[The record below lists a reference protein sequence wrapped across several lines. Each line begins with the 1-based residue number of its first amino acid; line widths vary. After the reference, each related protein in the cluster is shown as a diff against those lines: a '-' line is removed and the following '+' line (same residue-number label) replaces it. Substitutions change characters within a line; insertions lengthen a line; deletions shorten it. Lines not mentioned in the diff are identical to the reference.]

1 MWEIWVQS
9 LSGEDPLEEDMATHS
24 STVAWKIPWMEEPC
38 RLQPMGCKETRL
50 SNFTF
55 TFIVLDACKLMLGK
69 LEDRRRRRRQRM
81 RWLDGITN
89 AMDMNLSKL
98 WEMVRTKRPGVLQSM
113 GLQRAGH
120 DWATKQQM
128 SMYQSLTILS
138 KIILSM
144 HWLIHTNN
152 LQSIIRASM
161 VLLF

>member
-98 WEMVRTKRPGVLQSM
+98 WEMVKEGRPGVLHSM
-113 GLQRAGH
+113 GSQKSDMTRQLNNN
-120 DWATKQQM
+120 
-128 SMYQSLTILS
+128 ILRS
-138 KIILSM
+138 Y
-144 HWLIHTNN
+144 NN
-152 LQSIIRASM
+152 VKSFLPRD
-161 VLLF
+161 

>member
-1 MWEIWVQS
+1 MDFPSGSDSKASAYSAETQVQS
-9 LSGEDPLEEDMATHS
+9 LDQDDLLEKEIATHS
-24 STVAWKIPWMEEPC
+24 SLLAWETPWMEEPC

-98 WEMVRTKRPGVLQSM
+98 WEMVKEGRPGVLHSM
-113 GLQRAGH
+113 GSQKSDMTRQLNNN
-120 DWATKQQM
+120 
-128 SMYQSLTILS
+128 ILRS
-138 KIILSM
+138 Y
-144 HWLIHTNN
+144 NN
-152 LQSIIRASM
+152 VKSFLPRD
-161 VLLF
+161 